1 MKFEK
6 LNHNHNVFKNNSL
19 LTPTD
24 VVYKTETDLGKTLLY
39 WLHGDGLIPLHSRPD
54 LEEEIEYRIKLK
66 ILIFGAKAMRE
77 RLKPIDRRS

>member
-1 MKFEK
+1 M
-6 LNHNHNVFKNNSL
+6 
-19 LTPTD
+19 
-24 VVYKTETDLGKTLLY
+24 
-39 WLHGDGLIPLHSRPD
+39 HGDGLIPLHSRPD